1 MNEEEFD
8 ALMKS
13 RPLGTGDVAHWEAE
27 LRANTGLVMT
37 LGVALWGKT
46 SEDAQRQL
54 LAPHPEIPA
63 GGDLADFRKLL
74 RWTAEMASAVLA
86 LQRMRGAP
94 PSILPSSAVFVGSD
108 GLALWEARCEIVR
121 RAIEYLERR

>member
-13 RPLGTGDVAHWEAE
+13 RPVGTGDVAHWEAE
-27 LRANTGLVMT
+27 LRANTRLVMT
-37 LGVALWGKT
+37 LGVALWGET

-54 LAPHPEIPA
+54 LASHPEIPA
-63 GGDLADFRKLL
+63 GFELADFRKLL
-74 RWTAEMASAVLA
+74 PFTAKMASAVFE

-94 PSILPSSAVFVGSD
+94 PSIPPSPAVFAGPQ
-108 GLALWEARCEIVR
+108 GLTLWEARCQIICFIIVSGC
-121 RAIEYLERR
+121 